1 MNVCLSYTPEPLP
14 SKHPFLIS
22 TSRFRFGSQEALF
35 LLQKC
40 TNFNQ
45 LKLIHAKIIRHG
57 LSSDQL
63 VVRKLLELCS
73 CNGNLDYATLVF
85 HQLRSPHVFTWN
97 LMIRALTNN
106 GRSHQALLLYNLMIC
121 KGFSPDKFTFPFVI
135 KACLASFDVEKGK
148 EVQGFAVKTGF
159 FRDMFVQNTLMDLY
173 FKCGDLDGGRQVFE
187 KMPVRSV
194 VSWTTMIAGLAGCGD
209 LDAARAVF
217 EQMQTRNVVSWTAMI
232 NAYVRNQQPEEAFE
246 LFWKMQLDNVRPNE
260 FTLVSLLQAC
270 RQLESLKL
278 GSWIHDFALKNGSK
292 FGVFLGTALIDMYS
306 KCGSLEDARKVFD
319 QMQVKNL
326 ATWNAMITSLGVH
339 GHGEKALALF
349 AEMKKENVQPDAVT
363 FVGVLCAC
371 VHTNN
376 VNDGYRYFHYMT
388 ERYGITPIS
397 EHYTCMIELYKRA
410 EMDDE
415 VQQLLNSMPEGMYE
429 NMAAALL
436 GPSNSEGVDITEKID
451 HQHGKESDCWEVMTS
466 NFPQYQ
472 PQFFKW
478 DVG

>member
-1 MNVCLSYTPEPLP
+1 MNACLSYTPEPLP
-14 SKHPFLIS
+14 SKYPFFS
-22 TSRFRFGSQEALF
+22 SSSRLRFGSQEAL
-35 LLQKC
+35 LLLKKC

-45 LKLIHAKIIRHG
+45 LKLIHARIIRHG

-73 CNGNLDYATLVF
+73 SYGNLDYATLVF
-85 HQLRSPHVFTWN
+85 HQLHSPHVFTWN
-97 LMIRALTNN
+97 LMIRALTNS
-106 GRSHQALLLYNLMIC
+106 GRSRQALLLYNLMIC
-121 KGFSPDKFTFPFVI
+121 KGFPPDKFTFPFVI
-135 KACLASFDVEKGK
+135 KACVASFDVEKGK
-148 EVQGFAVKTGF
+148 EVQGLAVKTGF

-173 FKCGDLDGGRQVFE
+173 FKCGDVDGGRKAFE
-187 KMPVRSV
+187 KMRARSV

-232 NAYVRNQQPEEAFE
+232 NAYVRDQQPEEAFE

-270 RQLESLKL
+270 TQLGSIKL
-278 GSWIHDFALKNGSK
+278 GSWIHDFALKNGFK

-319 QMQVKNL
+319 NMQVKNL

-339 GHGEKALALF
+339 GHGEEALALF
-349 AEMKKENVQPDAVT
+349 ADMEKDIVQPDAVT

-376 VNDGYRYFHYMT
+376 VNEGYRYFHYMT
-388 ERYGITPIS
+388 EHYGITPIS
-397 EHYTCMIELYKRA
+397 EHYTCMIELYNRA
-410 EMDDE
+410 NMDHE
-415 VQQLLNSMPEGMYE
+415 VHQLMNSMPERLNE
-429 NMAAALL
+429 NTAAALL
-436 GPSNSEGVDITEKID
+436 GPSTNEGVAIMGNID
-451 HQHGKESDCWEVMTS
+451 HHHGKESHCWGVITC

-472 PQFFKW
+472 LQCFKW